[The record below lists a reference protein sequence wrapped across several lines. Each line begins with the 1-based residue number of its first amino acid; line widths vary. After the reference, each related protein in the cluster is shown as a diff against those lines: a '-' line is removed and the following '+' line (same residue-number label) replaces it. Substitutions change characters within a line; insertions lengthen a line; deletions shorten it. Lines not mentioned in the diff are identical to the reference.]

1 MNDAVRKLVLSR
13 RLTPTQRRIAR
24 EVVNRVDEVAFLSAA
39 ELAEL
44 AQVSQPSVTRFAI
57 ALGFDGYPSLKR
69 KLRDLAGH
77 GRSSA
82 EAEGSSGG
90 NDMQQAVRDEMA
102 NLGRLAETLADMRR
116 VQTAASWLAK
126 TRPLPVL
133 GLRAA
138 APLAGYFSY
147 FAAKIHPEV
156 RVLDHGGSMLPER
169 LEQAAGAGA
178 KAVLAF
184 ALPRYPRELLEALD
198 EAKRLSMCVVV
209 ITDSPVSPAAE
220 RADITLCAAVGSQ
233 FVFDLHT
240 APMVLTMVLLQ
251 AMGDVDPGATQRRLE
266 SFELSASRRHLFV
279 E

>member
-1 MNDAVRKLVLSR
+1 VNDAVRKLVLSR

-24 EVVNRVDEVAFLSAA
+24 EVVNRVDEVAYLSAA

-77 GRSSA
+77 GKP
-82 EAEGSSGG
+82 EAEG
-90 NDMQQAVRDEMA
+90 NDMQQAVRDEMT
-102 NLGRLAETLADMRR
+102 NLGRLADTLADTRR
-116 VQTAASWLAK
+116 VQTAASWLVK
-126 TRPLPVL
+126 TRPLPVV

-156 RVLDHGGSMLPER
+156 RVLDHGGSLLPER
-169 LEQAAGAGA
+169 LEQAAASGA

-184 ALPRYPRELLEALD
+184 ALPRYPRELLEALE

-220 RADITLCAAVGSQ
+220 RADITLCAAIGSQ
-233 FVFDLHT
+233 FVFALHT

-251 AMGDVDPGATQRRLE
+251 AMSDVDPGATQRRLE

>member
-24 EVVNRVDEVAFLSAA
+24 EVVNRAEQVAFLSAA

-77 GRSSA
+77 A
-82 EAEGSSGG
+82 VPEHAG
-90 NDMQQAVRDEMA
+90 NDTQQAVRDEMA
-102 NLGRLAETLADMRR
+102 NLGRLADTLADTRR
-116 VQTAASWLAK
+116 VHVAAGLLAK
-126 TRPLPVL
+126 SRPLPVL

-138 APLAGYFSY
+138 APLAGYFGY

-156 RVLDHGGSMLPER
+156 RVLDHGGSMLAER
-169 LEQAAGAGA
+169 LEQAVGAGA

-184 ALPRYPRELLEALD
+184 ALPRYPRELLDALE

-251 AMGDVDPGATQRRLE
+251 AMSDIDPGATQRRLE
-266 SFELSASRRHLFV
+266 GFELSASRRHLFV

>member
-24 EVVNRVDEVAFLSAA
+24 EVVNRAGEVAYLSAA

-69 KLRDLAGH
+69 KLRDLAGNTKPEI
-77 GRSSA
+77 A
-82 EAEGSSGG
+82 G

-116 VQTAASWLAK
+116 VQVAAGLLAK

-198 EAKRLSMCVVV
+198 EAKRMSMCVVV

-220 RADITLCAAVGSQ
+220 RADVTLCAAVGSQ

-251 AMGDVDPGATQRRLE
+251 AMSDVDPGATQRRLE
-266 SFELSASRRHLFV
+266 SFELSATRRHLFV

>member
-1 MNDAVRKLVLSR
+1 VNDAVRKLVLGR

-24 EVVNRVDEVAFLSAA
+24 EVVNRGDEVAYLSAA

-44 AQVSQPSVTRFAI
+44 AQVSQPSVTRFAM

-77 GRSSA
+77 GKPDA
-82 EAEGSSGG
+82 EG

-102 NLGRLAETLADMRR
+102 NLGRLADALGDMNR
-116 VQTAASWLAK
+116 VRLAASWLHK

-138 APLAGYFSY
+138 APLASYFGY

-156 RVLDHGGSMLPER
+156 RVLDHGGSLLAER
-169 LEQAAGAGA
+169 LEQAAGSGA

-209 ITDSPVSPAAE
+209 VTDSPVSPAAE

-251 AMGDVDPGATQRRLE
+251 AMSDVDPGATQRRLE
-266 SFELSASRRHLFV
+266 SFELSATRRHLFV

>member
-24 EVVNRVDEVAFLSAA
+24 EVVNRAGEVAYLSAA

-69 KLRDLAGH
+69 KLRDLAGGDH
-77 GRSSA
+77 KP
-82 EAEGSSGG
+82 EGAG

-102 NLGRLAETLADMRR
+102 NLGRLAETLGDMRR
-116 VQTAASWLAK
+116 VQAAAALLAK
-126 TRPLPVL
+126 SRPLPVL

-138 APLAGYFSY
+138 APLAGYFGY
-147 FAAKIHPEV
+147 FAAKIHPEI

-169 LEQAAGAGA
+169 LEQAVGSGAR
-178 KAVLAF
+178 AVLAF
-184 ALPRYPRELLEALD
+184 ALPRYPRELLDALE

-251 AMGDVDPGATQRRLE
+251 AMSDVDPGATQRRLE

>member
-1 MNDAVRKLVLSR
+1 MNDAVRELVLSR

-24 EVVNRVDEVAFLSAA
+24 EVVNRAEQVAFLSAA

-69 KLRDLAGH
+69 KLRDLAG
-77 GRSSA
+77 RA
-82 EAEGSSGG
+82 APAYAG
-90 NDMQQAVRDEMA
+90 NDTQQAVRDEMA
-102 NLGRLAETLADMRR
+102 NLARLADTLADTQRIH
-116 VQTAASWLAK
+116 AAAALLAG

-138 APLAGYFSY
+138 APLAGYFGY

-156 RVLDHGGSMLPER
+156 RVLDHGGSMLAER
-169 LEQAAGAGA
+169 LEQAVGAGA

-184 ALPRYPRELLEALD
+184 ALPRYPRELLEAIE

-209 ITDSPVSPAAE
+209 ITDSPVSPAAG

-240 APMVLTMVLLQ
+240 APMVLSMVLLQ
-251 AMGDVDPGATQRRLE
+251 AMSDLDPAATQRRLE
-266 SFELSASRRHLFV
+266 SFDLSASRRHLFV